1 MECAH
6 FIMDQLQLSK
16 NAFNGFKYDKFSKNC
31 ALGVVGPF
39 AGDVNFLSDE
49 NKMEGVYIIPN
60 CSASSK
66 FLTASIVITSGLRN
80 YFVVVIVV
88 VLVVGS
94 NAKCDVIR
102 RIVVAKCNR
111 T

>member
-1 MECAH
+1 MNKENENCITLCATTKL
-6 FIMDQLQLSK
+6 IVL
-16 NAFNGFKYDKFSKNC
+16 KYAKVFDR
-31 ALGVVGPF
+31 
-39 AGDVNFLSDE
+39 D
-49 NKMEGVYIIPN
+49 IPKR
-60 CSASSK
+60 AVLK
-66 FLTASIVITSGLRN
+66 VTFLTASIVITSGLRN
-80 YFVVVIVV
+80 YFVV